1 MQFPKKYRDLL
12 KDETRAFVYLATI
25 MDDGTPQVT
34 PVWFDSE
41 DEFILINTA
50 AGRIKDHNMQARPN
64 VALVIQDPNDPYR
77 YVQVRGKVVDRT
89 TQGADAHIDR
99 LSLKYLGNP
108 VYQNRTPG
116 MQRVIYKIQPESFDR
131 H

>member
-1 MQFPKKYRDLL
+1 MQFPKEYQDLL

-34 PVWFDSE
+34 PVWFDSD

-50 AGRIKDHNMQARPN
+50 AGRVKDHNMQARPT
-64 VALVIQDPNDPYR
+64 VALVIQDPHDPYR

-89 TQGADAHIDR
+89 LQGADAHIDR
-99 LSLKYLGNP
+99 LSLKYRGNP